1 MGGSCQRSWLR
12 EVCTKRTASLCYVA
26 LCRIFRISLLEAS
39 YCGVQIS
46 AKKETKYRLVFG
58 FFLNPNGLDCAV
70 NFTGTQATGANVQAF
85 NRTFNNCSYL
95 LNIRVP
101 STFGVSIGV
110 ADVVASEFSFT
121 ADFADRCHCF
131 PPP

>member
-1 MGGSCQRSWLR
+1 MPLVS
-12 EVCTKRTASLCYVA
+12 VVSLWYF
-26 LCRIFRISLLEAS
+26 LESLEDDLLIRNAMKT
-39 YCGVQIS
+39 
-46 AKKETKYRLVFG
+46 KKETKCLATFG

-70 NFTGTQATGANVQAF
+70 NFTGTQAAGANVYTF